1 MSALF
6 PHWSEELHV
15 LAQSLVAL
23 LLGGAL
29 GWERQAA
36 GKRAGFRTHMF
47 VALSAMLF
55 VCLGQFLVA
64 DTIGRYGENTMRA
77 DPIHIIAAI
86 ATGVSFLGAGSI
98 FHDSAHEKAR
108 GLTTAASLLVTACI
122 GIAVAVDR
130 YIIAVGVTLL
140 ALFVLHTLHR
150 LEKPKHPAPQPS
162 VEG

>member
-1 MSALF
+1 MPALF

-15 LAQSLVAL
+15 LTQSLIAL
-23 LLGGAL
+23 ILGGAL
-29 GWERQAA
+29 GWERQTA

-47 VALSAMLF
+47 VALSATLF

-77 DPIHIIAAI
+77 DPIHIIGAI
-86 ATGVSFLGAGSI
+86 ATGVAFLGAGSI
-98 FHDSAHEKAR
+98 FRDSTTEKSR

-122 GIAVAVDR
+122 GISVAVDR
-130 YIIAVGVTLL
+130 YIIAVGVTVL

-150 LEKPKHPAPQPS
+150 LEKSKHPTPHPS
-162 VEG
+162 AEE